1 MLRNFHRTIPIA
13 IALAAMVL
21 AAGCNRATRISDI
34 LNDPGR
40 FNGKDVSVRGT
51 VSNSF
56 SAFGNGLFSID
67 DSTGQIFVY
76 SQNFGV
82 PSNGTKVAVTGRVE
96 QGISVAGRSYGI
108 VLRETEP
115 YR

>member
-1 MLRNFHRTIPIA
+1 MLGSV
-13 IALAAMVL
+13 LLAMVL
-21 AAGCNRATRISDI
+21 AAGCNRATRVSDI
-34 LNDPGR
+34 VKDPGR
-40 FNGKDVSVRGT
+40 FSGKDVSIQGR

-56 SAFGNGLFSID
+56 SAFGNGFFAID

-82 PSNGTKVAVTGRVE
+82 PSNGTKVAVTGRIE
-96 QGISVAGRSYGI
+96 QGISIAGRSYGI
-108 VLRETEP
+108 ALRETEP

>member
-1 MLRNFHRTIPIA
+1 MRGNFHRTILIA
-13 IALAAMVL
+13 TIIAGMVL
-21 AAGCNRATRISDI
+21 AAGCNRATHISDI
-34 LNDPGR
+34 LNNPGQ
-40 FNGKDVSVRGT
+40 FSGKDVSIQGT

-56 SAFGNGLFSID
+56 SAFGNGLYAIG

-82 PSNGTKVAVTGRVE
+82 PSNGTKVSVTGRIE
-96 QGISVAGRSYGI
+96 QGISIAGRSYGI
-108 VLRETEP
+108 ALRETEP